1 MSSSSSISSRAA
13 ACSLAPLAMCWPEP
27 AIWDAAAARLERA
40 RTQIEM
46 ARFDESEGL
55 FRQVL
60 DMEEDKSPVQY
71 GLAQVLEH
79 LGRYAEAEAFYEE
92 AHRTDSDG
100 CPLPTRMQR
109 EAFERVVR
117 EAADSLPDEL
127 IVHLKDVPIL
137 VQDLPERAVRTDTAG
152 ETITPSVLGLFV
164 GRSLREQSVFNAPDL
179 PPTIFIYQR
188 NLERICQ
195 TREEL
200 IHEIFTT
207 LYHELGHYLMSKLA
221 GVEVEEFGFGFPPR
235 LVKPE
240 DVPHLVAETLIK
252 GRRGYMP
259 PFAEALDATQIDALA
274 NYVLSLSGGQAD
286 AAKVAIGKDLF
297 HSQTAACYY
306 CHGDNAK
313 GRQDIGAANLTDKV
327 WLWADVPGAAD
338 AEGKL
343 NAVKKVITGGLAK
356 GVMPA
361 WEGRLSP
368 EQIKLLTVYVHE
380 LGGGK

>member
-1 MSSSSSISSRAA
+1 MPKKKDGPDRN
-13 ACSLAPLAMCWPEP
+13 LPLSDAVLDRIDQ
-27 AIWDAAAARLERA
+27 AWDALEKGDLETASAEAEELMEETEGHPEVRFLMGAALLETGYPA
-40 RTQIEM
+40 EALDHLESSEGQVDSPNVHIYYLASAMLEM

-60 DMEEDKSPVQY
+60 EMEEDKSPVQY

-92 AHRTDSDG
+92 AHRADADG

-109 EAFERVVR
+109 AAFEKVVR

-127 IVHLKDVPIL
+127 IVHLKDIPIL
-137 VQDLPERAVRTDTAG
+137 VQDLPERAVLTDTAG

-207 LYHELGHYLMSKLA
+207 LYHELGHYL
-221 GVEVEEFGFGFPPR
+221 GFEE
-235 LVKPE
+235 E
-240 DVPHLVAETLIK
+240 DLEE
-252 GRRGYMP
+252 RG
-259 PFAEALDATQIDALA
+259 LD
-274 NYVLSLSGGQAD
+274 
-286 AAKVAIGKDLF
+286 
-297 HSQTAACYY
+297 
-306 CHGDNAK
+306 
-313 GRQDIGAANLTDKV
+313 
-327 WLWADVPGAAD
+327 
-338 AEGKL
+338 
-343 NAVKKVITGGLAK
+343 
-356 GVMPA
+356 
-361 WEGRLSP
+361 
-368 EQIKLLTVYVHE
+368 
-380 LGGGK
+380 